1 MAEASIARVLIDSPL
16 PQLDR
21 LFDYAIPEKLREDAR
36 AGVRVK
42 VPLRTLGRFVEG
54 WIVEVTDTAGFSGK
68 LSALEAVISPF
79 PVLAPEVWR
88 LARSAADRAAGN
100 ASDVLR
106 LGIPKRHARAEKS
119 LPDSREAAERASAS
133 PVEAHAVSY
142 FDDAAINT
150 LIAERKRAALSAPT
164 GVVEVAPGTWVGRWA
179 VTMAELAT
187 HALARGS
194 TAILATPD
202 FRDQQQLEVA
212 VAAIVPAERV
222 LRLDARQSDQRRYG
236 NFLRTHDETPYVIIG
251 NRSAVYAPATNLG
264 LVVLWDDGDPLYS
277 ENLSPYIHTR
287 DAALLRQEQQ
297 ECALVFLSHT
307 RSTEVQRLVEVGW
320 LASLRPGGIR
330 APKVIPT
337 ANQESQDRLAAMA
350 RIPSSAWKAA
360 RAGLDEGPVLV
371 QVARPGYAPRL
382 ACADCAGTARCT
394 SCAGPLAQ
402 RSSSATPSCVWCGAL
417 AVKWR
422 CRECDGT
429 KLRMVGSGSA
439 RTADELGRAFP
450 GYRVI
455 VADGDHQV
463 LSVADEPSLVI
474 ATRGAEP
481 IAAGGYRAVLLL
493 DGAGMLARESLRV
506 AEDGLRWW
514 SNAIAL
520 AADGAPSV
528 IVGVG
533 GSLATALVTWRQED
547 FARSE
552 LADRRELRF
561 PPAIRVA
568 TLTGKEE
575 LVASAVEQLPVA
587 VDDVLGPVDRPDGVV
602 RTILRFDYKDGRAVA
617 EQLKALVVAATTV
630 SRSSRKPGAPRT
642 SQPPPG
648 LRVHFDD
655 LEPFVDL

>member
-1 MAEASIARVLIDSPL
+1 MSDASIARVLIDSPL

-21 LFDYAIPEKLREDAR
+21 LFDYAIPEKLRADAK

-42 VPLRTLGRFVEG
+42 VPLRTLGRLVEG
-54 WIVEVTDTAGFSGK
+54 WIVELTDTVAYSGK
-68 LSALEAVISPF
+68 LSELEAVVSPF
-79 PVLAPEVWR
+79 PVLTPEVWT
-88 LARSAADRAAGN
+88 LARTAADRASGN
-100 ASDVLR
+100 AADVLR
-106 LGIPKRHARAEKS
+106 LGIPKRHARAEKT
-119 LPDSREAAERASAS
+119 LPDPSTATFEPTGELKPVAFFDEAA
-133 PVEAHAVSY
+133 
-142 FDDAAINT
+142 ITT
-150 LIAERKRAALSAPT
+150 LVTQRKRAALAAPT
-164 GVVEVAPGTWVGRWA
+164 GVAEVAPGVWVGRWA
-179 VTMAELAT
+179 ITMVELAAQ
-187 HALARGS
+187 ALARGT

-202 FRDQQQLEVA
+202 FRDQEQLQ
-212 VAAIVPAERV
+212 AAAAALLPHDRV
-222 LRLDARQSDQRRYG
+222 LRLDARQSDQKRYG
-236 NFLRTHDETPYVIIG
+236 NFLRTHDGTPYVIIG
-251 NRSAVYAPATNLG
+251 NRSAVYAPAANLG
-264 LVVLWDDGDPLYS
+264 VIVVWDDGDSLYS

-297 ECALVFLSHT
+297 QCALVFLSHS

-320 LASLRPGGIR
+320 LVALRPGGIR
-330 APKVIPT
+330 PPKVIPS
-337 ANQESQDRLAAMA
+337 ANQVSQDRLAAIA

-382 ACADCAGTARCT
+382 ACTDCAQTARCT
-394 SCAGPLAQ
+394 TCAGPLAQ
-402 RSSSATPSCVWCGAL
+402 RSASATPSCVWCGAL

-429 KLRMVGSGSA
+429 RLRMVGSGSA

-463 LSVADEPSLVI
+463 LTVTNEPSLVI

-481 IAAGGYRAVLLL
+481 VAEGGYRAILLL
-493 DGAGMLARESLRV
+493 DGAGMLSRESLRV
-506 AEDGLRWW
+506 AEDCLRWW

-520 AADGAPSV
+520 GADGAPTV

-533 GSLATALVTWRQED
+533 GSLATSLVTWRQED
-547 FARSE
+547 FAQAE

-561 PPAIRVA
+561 PPAVRVA
-568 TLTGKEE
+568 TLTGT
-575 LVASAVEQLPVA
+575 VALIDDAIRQLPVA
-587 VDDVLGPVDRPDGVV
+587 PLDILGPVDLPGGLV
-602 RTILRFDYKDGRAVA
+602 RTIIRFDYKDGAAVA

-630 SRSSRKPGAPRT
+630 SRSSRKPGTPRAQQ
-642 SQPPPG
+642 SPPG
-648 LRVHFDD
+648 LRVHLDD

>member
-1 MAEASIARVLIDSPL
+1 MSDASIARVLIDSPL

-21 LFDYAIPEKLREDAR
+21 LFDYAIPEKLRADAK

-42 VPLRTLGRFVEG
+42 VPLRTLGRLVEG
-54 WIVEVTDTAGFSGK
+54 WIVELTDTVAYSGK
-68 LSALEAVISPF
+68 LSELEAVVSPF
-79 PVLAPEVWR
+79 PVLTPEVWT
-88 LARSAADRAAGN
+88 LARTAADRASGN
-100 ASDVLR
+100 AADVLR
-106 LGIPKRHARAEKS
+106 LGIPKRHARAEKT
-119 LPDSREAAERASAS
+119 LPDPSTATFEPTGELKPVAFFDEAA
-133 PVEAHAVSY
+133 
-142 FDDAAINT
+142 ITT
-150 LIAERKRAALSAPT
+150 LVTQRKRAALAAPT
-164 GVVEVAPGTWVGRWA
+164 GVAEVAPGVWVGRWA
-179 VTMAELAT
+179 ITMVELAAQ
-187 HALARGS
+187 ALARGT

-202 FRDQQQLEVA
+202 FRDQEQLQ
-212 VAAIVPAERV
+212 AAAAALLPHDRV
-222 LRLDARQSDQRRYG
+222 LRLDARQSDQKRYG
-236 NFLRTHDETPYVIIG
+236 NFLRTHDGTPYVIIG
-251 NRSAVYAPATNLG
+251 NRSAVYAPAANLG
-264 LVVLWDDGDPLYS
+264 VIVVWDDGDSLYS

-297 ECALVFLSHT
+297 QCALVFLSHS

-320 LASLRPGGIR
+320 LVALRPRGIR
-330 APKVIPT
+330 PPKVIPS
-337 ANQESQDRLAAMA
+337 ANQVSQDRLAAIA

-382 ACADCAGTARCT
+382 ACTDCAQTARCT
-394 SCAGPLAQ
+394 TCAGPLAQ
-402 RSSSATPSCVWCGAL
+402 RSASATPSCVWCGAL

-429 KLRMVGSGSA
+429 RLRMVGSGSA

-463 LSVADEPSLVI
+463 LTVTNEPSLVI

-481 IAAGGYRAVLLL
+481 VAEGGYRAILLL
-493 DGAGMLARESLRV
+493 DGAGMLSRESLRV
-506 AEDGLRWW
+506 AEDCLRWW

-520 AADGAPSV
+520 GADGAPTV

-533 GSLATALVTWRQED
+533 GSLATSLVTWRQED
-547 FARSE
+547 FAQAE

-561 PPAIRVA
+561 PPAVRVA
-568 TLTGKEE
+568 TLTGT
-575 LVASAVEQLPVA
+575 VALIDDAIRQLPVA
-587 VDDVLGPVDRPDGVV
+587 PLDILGPVDLPGGLV
-602 RTILRFDYKDGRAVA
+602 RTIIRFDYKDGAAVA

-630 SRSSRKPGAPRT
+630 SRSSRKPGTPRAQQ
-642 SQPPPG
+642 SPPG
-648 LRVHFDD
+648 LRVHLDD

>member
-1 MAEASIARVLIDSPL
+1 MSEASIARVLIDSPL

-21 LFDYAIPEKLREDAR
+21 LFDYAVPEKFRAEAR

-42 VPLRTLGRFVEG
+42 VPLRTLGRLVEG
-54 WIVEVTDTAGFSGK
+54 WIVELTDTVAYAGK
-68 LSALEAVISPF
+68 LSELEAVISPF
-79 PVLAPEVWR
+79 PVLSPEVWT
-88 LARSAADRAAGN
+88 LARTAADRAAGN
-100 ASDVLR
+100 AADVLR

-119 LPDSREAAERASAS
+119 LPDPTTVTYEPLPEAR
-133 PVEAHAVSY
+133 AVSY
-142 FDDAAINT
+142 FDAGAIGT
-150 LIAERKRAALSAPT
+150 LIAEHKRAALAAPT
-164 GVVEVAPGTWVGRWA
+164 GVAEVAPGVWVGRWA
-179 VTMAELAT
+179 VTMAELASQ
-187 HALARGS
+187 ALARGT

-202 FRDQQQLEVA
+202 FRDQEQLEAA
-212 VAAIVPAERV
+212 VAALLPAERV
-222 LRLDARQSDQRRYG
+222 LRLDARQSVQKRYG
-236 NFLRTHDETPYVIIG
+236 NFLRTHEDTPFVIIG
-251 NRSAVYAPATNLG
+251 NRSAVYAPASNLG
-264 LVVLWDDGDPLYS
+264 LIVVWDDGDPLYS
-277 ENLSPYIHTR
+277 ENLTPYIHTR

-297 ECALVFLSHT
+297 QCSLVFMSHS

-320 LASLRPGGIR
+320 LAAISPGGIR
-330 APKVIPT
+330 PPKVIPT
-337 ANQESQDRLAAMA
+337 ANQESQDRLAALA

-382 ACADCAGTARCT
+382 ACAECSQTARCT
-394 SCAGPLAQ
+394 TCAGPLAQ
-402 RSSSATPSCVWCGAL
+402 HSASATPSCVWCGAL

-429 KLRMVGSGSA
+429 RLRMVGSGTG

-455 VADGDHQV
+455 VADGEHQI
-463 LSVADEPSLVI
+463 LTVANEPSLII

-481 IAAGGYRAVLLL
+481 IAEGGYRAVILL

-506 AEDGLRWW
+506 AEDCLRAW

-520 AADGAPSV
+520 GADGVPSV
-528 IVGVG
+528 VVGVG

-547 FARSE
+547 FAQAE

-561 PPAIRVA
+561 PPAVRVA
-568 TLTGKEE
+568 TLTGKIP
-575 LVASAVEQLPVA
+575 LVSDAISQLPVA
-587 VDDVLGPVDRPDGVV
+587 PLDVLGPVDLPEGLV
-602 RTILRFDYKDGRAVA
+602 RTIIRFDYKDGAAVA

-630 SRSSRKPGAPRT
+630 SRSSRKPGAPRS
-642 SQPPPG
+642 SQPAPG
-648 LRVHFDD
+648 LRVHLDD

>member
-1 MAEASIARVLIDSPL
+1 MTQASIARVLIDSPL

-21 LFDYAIPEKLREDAR
+21 LFDYAIPEKLREEAR

-42 VPLRTLGRFVEG
+42 APLKTLGRLVEG
-54 WIVEVTDTAGFSGK
+54 WIVELTDTVAYAGK
-68 LSALEAVISPF
+68 LSELDSVISPF
-79 PVLAPEVWR
+79 PVLAPEVWL
-88 LARSAADRAAGN
+88 LARAAADRAAGN
-100 ASDVLR
+100 AADVLR

-119 LPDSREAAERASAS
+119 LPDPATVPFELPEVIA
-133 PVEAHAVSY
+133 PVTY
-142 FDDAAINT
+142 FDADSITT
-150 LIAERKRAALSAPT
+150 LLSGRRRAALSAPT
-164 GVVEVAPGTWVGRWA
+164 GVVEIAPGTWVGRWA
-179 VTMAELAT
+179 VTMAELAAQT
-187 HALARGS
+187 LARGL
-194 TAILATPD
+194 TTILATPD
-202 FRDQQQLEVA
+202 YRDQEQLEAA
-212 VAAIVPAERV
+212 VASLIPDDRV
-222 LRLDARQSDQRRYG
+222 LRLDARQSVQRRYG
-236 NFLRTHDETPYVIIG
+236 NFLRTHDGTPYVIIG
-251 NRSAVYAPATNLG
+251 NRSAVYAPAKNLG
-264 LVVLWDDGDPLYS
+264 LVAVWDDGDSLYS
-277 ENLSPYIHTR
+277 ENLSPYIHAR

-297 ECALVFLSHT
+297 QCALVFLSHS

-320 LASLRPGGIR
+320 LAAMSPGGIR
-330 APKVIPT
+330 PPKVIPS
-337 ANQESQDRLAAMA
+337 ANQVSQDRLAAIA

-382 ACADCAGTARCT
+382 ACADCAQSARCT
-394 SCAGPLAQ
+394 TCAGPLAQ
-402 RSSSATPSCVWCGAL
+402 RSASATPSCVWCGAL

-429 KLRMVGSGSA
+429 RLRMVGSGSA

-463 LSVADEPSLVI
+463 LTVSSEPSLVI

-481 IAAGGYRAVLLL
+481 VAEGGYRAVLIL

-506 AEDGLRWW
+506 SEDCLRWW

-520 AADGAPSV
+520 AADGAPTV

-547 FARSE
+547 FASAE

-561 PPAIRVA
+561 PPAVRVA
-568 TLTGKEE
+568 TLTGKAE
-575 LVASAVEQLPVA
+575 LVTDAIEKLPVGP
-587 VDDVLGPVDRPDGVV
+587 VDILGPVDLPDGLV
-602 RTILRFDYKDGRAVA
+602 RTIIRFDYKAGPVIA
-617 EQLKALVVAATTV
+617 EQLKALVITATTV
-630 SRSSRKPGAPRT
+630 SRSNRKPGMPRA

-648 LRVHFDD
+648 LRVHLDD

>member
-21 LFDYAIPEKLREDAR
+21 LFDYTIPEKLRDDAR
-36 AGVRVK
+36 VGVRVK
-42 VPLRTLGRFVEG
+42 APLKTLGRLVEG
-54 WIVEVTDTAGFSGK
+54 WIVELTDTVGYAGK
-68 LSALEAVISPF
+68 LSELDSVISPF
-79 PVLAPEVWR
+79 PVLAPEVWT
-88 LARSAADRAAGN
+88 LARTAADRAAGN

-106 LGIPKRHARAEKS
+106 LGIPKRHARAEKA
-119 LPDSREAAERASAS
+119 LPDPALASYKPS
-133 PVEAHAVSY
+133 TEQLPVTH
-142 FDDAAINT
+142 FDADSITT
-150 LIAERKRAALSAPT
+150 LLSQNKRAALAAPT

-179 VTMAELAT
+179 VTMAQLAAQT
-187 HALARGS
+187 LARSS

-202 FRDQQQLEVA
+202 FRDQEQLEAA
-212 VAAIVPAERV
+212 VAALIPADRI
-222 LRLDARQSDQRRYG
+222 LRLDARQSVQRRYG
-236 NFLRTHDETPYVIIG
+236 NFLRTHDGTPYVIIG
-251 NRSAVYAPATNLG
+251 NRSAVYAPAAQLG
-264 LVVLWDDGDPLYS
+264 LIAIWDDGDSLYS

-297 ECALVFLSHT
+297 RCALVFLSHS

-320 LASLRPGGIR
+320 LASMSPGGIR
-330 APKVIPT
+330 PPKVIPS
-337 ANQESQDRLAAMA
+337 ANQVSQDRLAAIA

-382 ACADCAGTARCT
+382 ACADCAQTARCT
-394 SCAGPLAQ
+394 TCAGPLAQ
-402 RSSSATPSCVWCGAL
+402 RSASSTPSCVWCGAL

-429 KLRMVGSGSA
+429 RLRMVGSGSA

-463 LSVADEPSLVI
+463 LTVSSEPSLVI

-481 IAAGGYRAVLLL
+481 VAEGGYRAVLLL

-506 AEDGLRWW
+506 SEDCLRWW

-520 AADGAPSV
+520 AADGAPAV

-547 FARSE
+547 FASSE

-568 TLTGKEE
+568 TLTGKVD
-575 LVASAVEQLPVA
+575 LVTNAINQLPVEPL
-587 VDDVLGPVDRPDGVV
+587 DVLGPVDLPDGVV
-602 RTILRFDYKDGRAVA
+602 RTIIRFDYKAGAAVA

-630 SRSSRKPGAPRT
+630 SRSNRKPGMPRA

-648 LRVHFDD
+648 LRVHLDD

>member
-21 LFDYAIPEKLREDAR
+21 LFDYAIPEKLRADAR

-42 VPLRTLGRFVEG
+42 VPLRTLGRLVEG
-54 WIVEVTDTAGFSGK
+54 WIVELTDTVDYSGK
-68 LSALEAVISPF
+68 LSDLEAVVSPF
-79 PVLAPEVWR
+79 PVLTPEVWK
-88 LARSAADRAAGN
+88 LARAAADRAAGN
-100 ASDVLR
+100 AADVLR

-119 LPDSREAAERASAS
+119 LPDPAT
-133 PVEAHAVSY
+133 VEPDSLGEVPAVSY
-142 FDDAAINT
+142 YDPGAINT
-150 LIAERKRAALSAPT
+150 LITQRKRAAIAAPT
-164 GVVEVAPGTWVGRWA
+164 GVTEVSPGVWVGRWA
-179 VTMAELAT
+179 VTMAQLAAQT
-187 HALARGS
+187 LAQGA

-202 FRDQQQLEVA
+202 FRDQEQLEAA
-212 VAAIVPAERV
+212 VAALIPAERT
-222 LRLDARQSDQRRYG
+222 LRLDARQSVQRRYG
-236 NFLRTHDETPYVIIG
+236 NFLRTHDGTPYVLIG
-251 NRSAVYAPATNLG
+251 NRSVIYAPAEKLG
-264 LVVLWDDGDPLYS
+264 LVAIWDDGDSLYS
-277 ENLSPYIHTR
+277 ENLSPYIHAR

-297 ECALVFLSHT
+297 QSSLVFLSHS

-320 LASLRPGGIR
+320 LAAISPGGIR
-330 APKVIPT
+330 PPKVIPS
-337 ANQESQDRLAAMA
+337 ANQVSEDRLAAIA
-350 RIPSSAWKAA
+350 RIPSAAWKAA

-371 QVARPGYAPRL
+371 QVSRPGYAPRL
-382 ACADCAGTARCT
+382 ACADCAQTARCT
-394 SCAGPLAQ
+394 TCAGPLAQ
-402 RSSSATPSCVWCGAL
+402 RSASSTPSCVWCGAL

-463 LSVADEPSLVI
+463 TTVSAEPSLVI

-481 IAAGGYRAVLLL
+481 IAEGGYRAVLLL

-506 AEDGLRWW
+506 SEDCLRWW

-520 AADGAPSV
+520 AADGAPAV

-533 GSLATALVTWRQED
+533 GALATALVTWRQED
-547 FARSE
+547 FARAE
-552 LADRRELRF
+552 LVDRRELRF
-561 PPAIRVA
+561 PPAVRVA
-568 TLTGKEE
+568 TLTGKEA
-575 LVASAVEQLPVA
+575 LIADAIGQLPVTA
-587 VDDVLGPVDRPDGVV
+587 LDVLGPVDLPGDVV
-602 RTILRFDYKDGRAVA
+602 RTIIRFDYKAGAAVA
-617 EQLKALVVAATTV
+617 DQLKALVVAATTV
-630 SRSSRKPGAPRT
+630 SRGSRKPGAPRA

-648 LRVHFDD
+648 LRVHLDD

>member
-1 MAEASIARVLIDSPL
+1 MTEASIARVLIDSPL

-21 LFDYAIPEKLREDAR
+21 LFDYTIPENLRHEAR

-42 VPLRTLGRFVEG
+42 APLKTLGRLVEG
-54 WIVEVTDTAGFSGK
+54 WIVELTDTVDYAGK
-68 LSALEAVISPF
+68 LSELDSIVSPF
-79 PVLAPEVWR
+79 PVLSPEVWT
-88 LARSAADRAAGN
+88 LARAAADRAAGN
-100 ASDVLR
+100 AADVLR
-106 LGIPKRHARAEKS
+106 LGIPKRHARAEKL
-119 LPDSREAAERASAS
+119 LPDPATVTFEPSGQPLPVTYFHAES
-133 PVEAHAVSY
+133 VT
-142 FDDAAINT
+142 T
-150 LIAERKRAALSAPT
+150 LLTTNKRAALSAPT
-164 GVVEVAPGTWVGRWA
+164 GVVEVSPGTWVGRWA
-179 VTMAELAT
+179 VTMAELAAQT
-187 HALARGS
+187 LARGS
-194 TAILATPD
+194 TTILATPD
-202 FRDQQQLEVA
+202 FRDQEQLEAA
-212 VAAIVPAERV
+212 VAALIPDDRI
-222 LRLDARQSDQRRYG
+222 LRLDARQSVQRRYG
-236 NFLRTHDETPYVIIG
+236 NFLRTHDDSPYVIVG
-251 NRSAVYAPATNLG
+251 NRSAVYAPAKNLG
-264 LVVLWDDGDPLYS
+264 LIVIWDDGDSLYS

-297 ECALVFLSHT
+297 QCALVFLSHS

-320 LASLRPGGIR
+320 LVSLNPGGIR
-330 APKVIPT
+330 PPKVIPS
-337 ANQESQDRLAAMA
+337 ANQESQDRLAAIA

-382 ACADCAGTARCT
+382 ACTDCAQSARCT
-394 SCAGPLAQ
+394 TCAGPLAQ
-402 RSSSATPSCVWCGAL
+402 RSASATPSCVWCGAL

-429 KLRMVGSGSA
+429 RLRMVGSGSA

-463 LSVADEPSLVI
+463 LTVSSEPSLVI

-481 IAAGGYRAVLLL
+481 VAAGGYRAVLLL

-506 AEDGLRWW
+506 SEDCLRWW
-514 SNAIAL
+514 SNAISL
-520 AADGAPSV
+520 AADGAPAV

-547 FARSE
+547 FASSE

-568 TLTGKEE
+568 TLTGKVDLITDAIEK
-575 LVASAVEQLPVA
+575 LHVEPL
-587 VDDVLGPVDRPDGVV
+587 DVLGPVDLADGVV
-602 RTILRFDYKDGRAVA
+602 RTIIRFDYKAGSAIA
-617 EQLKALVVAATTV
+617 EQLKALVIAATTV
-630 SRSSRKPGAPRT
+630 SRSNRKPGVPRA

-648 LRVHFDD
+648 LRVHLDD

>member
-1 MAEASIARVLIDSPL
+1 MTEASIARVLIDSPL

-21 LFDYAIPEKLREDAR
+21 LFDYAIPEKLRGEAR

-42 VPLRTLGRFVEG
+42 APLKTLGRLVEG
-54 WIVEVTDTAGFSGK
+54 WIVELTDTVGFAGK
-68 LSALEAVISPF
+68 LSELDSVISPF
-79 PVLAPEVWR
+79 PVLAPEIWT
-88 LARSAADRAAGN
+88 LARTAADRAAGN
-100 ASDVLR
+100 AADVLR

-119 LPDSREAAERASAS
+119 LPGTTSTS
-133 PVEAHAVSY
+133 PVHLGSPLTVSY
-142 FDDAAINT
+142 FDAGSVTT
-150 LIAERKRAALSAPT
+150 LLAENRRAAMSAPT
-164 GVVEVAPGTWVGRWA
+164 GVVEVSPGKWVGRWA
-179 VTMAELAT
+179 VTMAELASQT
-187 HALARGS
+187 LARGS

-202 FRDQQQLEVA
+202 FRDQEQLEAA
-212 VAAIVPAERV
+212 VAALIPEDRT
-222 LRLDARQSDQRRYG
+222 LRLDARQSVQRRYG
-236 NFLRTHDETPYVIIG
+236 NFLRTHDGTAYVIIG
-251 NRSAVYAPATNLG
+251 NRSAVYAPATQLG
-264 LVVLWDDGDPLYS
+264 LIAVWDDGDSLYS

-297 ECALVFLSHT
+297 KCALVFMSHS

-320 LASLRPGGIR
+320 LAAMSPGGIR
-330 APKVIPT
+330 PPKVIPS
-337 ANQESQDRLAAMA
+337 ANQVSQDRLAAIA

-371 QVARPGYAPRL
+371 QVSRPGYAPRL
-382 ACADCAGTARCT
+382 ACADCAHTARCT
-394 SCAGPLAQ
+394 TCAGPLAQ
-402 RSSSATPSCVWCGAL
+402 RSASSTPSCVWCGAL
-417 AVKWR
+417 AVKWQ

-429 KLRMVGSGSA
+429 RLRMVGSGSA

-463 LSVADEPSLVI
+463 TTVSSEPSLVI

-481 IAAGGYRAVLLL
+481 VAAGGYRAVLLL
-493 DGAGMLARESLRV
+493 DGAGMLTRESLRV
-506 AEDGLRWW
+506 SEDCLRWW

-520 AADGAPSV
+520 AADGAPAV

-547 FARSE
+547 FASTE

-568 TLTGKEE
+568 TLTGK
-575 LVASAVEQLPVA
+575 VALITDALQRLPVEPL
-587 VDDVLGPVDRPDGVV
+587 DVLGPVDLPDGVV
-602 RTILRFDYKDGRAVA
+602 RTIIRFDYKAGAAVA

-630 SRSSRKPGAPRT
+630 SRSNRKPGMPRA
-642 SQPPPG
+642 SQPAPG
-648 LRVHFDD
+648 LRVHLDD

>member
-1 MAEASIARVLIDSPL
+1 MTEASIARVLIDSPL

-21 LFDYAIPEKLREDAR
+21 LFDYSIPENLREEAR

-42 VPLRTLGRFVEG
+42 APLKTLGRLVEG
-54 WIVEVTDTAGFSGK
+54 WIVELTDTVGFAGK
-68 LSALEAVISPF
+68 LSELDSVISPF
-79 PVLAPEVWR
+79 PVLAPEVWT
-88 LARSAADRAAGN
+88 LARAAADRAAGN
-100 ASDVLR
+100 AADVLR

-119 LPDSREAAERASAS
+119 LPNPAAASYEHS
-133 PVEAHAVSY
+133 GEPLPVTY
-142 FDDAAINT
+142 FDADSITT
-150 LIAERKRAALSAPT
+150 LLSANKRAALSAPT
-164 GVVEVAPGTWVGRWA
+164 GVVEVSTGTWVGRWA
-179 VTMAELAT
+179 VTMAELAAQT
-187 HALARGS
+187 LARGS

-202 FRDQQQLEVA
+202 FRDQEQLEAA
-212 VAAIVPAERV
+212 VAALIPEDRI
-222 LRLDARQSDQRRYG
+222 LRLDARQSVQRRYG
-236 NFLRTHDETPYVIIG
+236 NFLKTHDGTPYVIIG
-251 NRSAVYAPATNLG
+251 NRSAVYAPATKLG
-264 LVVLWDDGDPLYS
+264 LIVVWDDGDSLYS

-297 ECALVFLSHT
+297 QCALVFLSHS

-320 LASLRPGGIR
+320 LGAMSPGGIR
-330 APKVIPT
+330 PPKVIPS
-337 ANQESQDRLAAMA
+337 ANQVSQDRLAAIA
-350 RIPSSAWKAA
+350 RIPSAAWKAA

-382 ACADCAGTARCT
+382 ACADCAQTARCT
-394 SCAGPLAQ
+394 TCAGPLAQ
-402 RSSSATPSCVWCGAL
+402 RSASSTPSCVWCGAL

-429 KLRMVGSGSA
+429 RLRMVGSGSA

-463 LSVADEPSLVI
+463 TAVSSEPSLVI

-481 IAAGGYRAVLLL
+481 VAEGGYRAVLLL

-506 AEDGLRWW
+506 SEDCLRWW

-520 AADGAPSV
+520 AADGAPAV

-547 FARSE
+547 FASSE

-568 TLTGKEE
+568 TLTGKVA
-575 LVASAVEQLPVA
+575 LVTDAIEQLPVEPL
-587 VDDVLGPVDRPDGVV
+587 DVLGPVDLADGVV
-602 RTILRFDYKDGRAVA
+602 RTIIRFDYKAGPAVA

-630 SRSSRKPGAPRT
+630 SRSNRKPGMPRAT
-642 SQPPPG
+642 QPAPG
-648 LRVHFDD
+648 LRVHLDD

>member
-1 MAEASIARVLIDSPL
+1 MSDASIARVLIDSPL

-21 LFDYAIPEKLREDAR
+21 LFDYAIPEKLRADAK

-42 VPLRTLGRFVEG
+42 VPLRTLGRLVEG
-54 WIVEVTDTAGFSGK
+54 WIVELTDTVAYSGK
-68 LSALEAVISPF
+68 LSELEAVVSPF
-79 PVLAPEVWR
+79 PVLTPEVWT
-88 LARSAADRAAGN
+88 LARTAADRASGN
-100 ASDVLR
+100 AADVLR
-106 LGIPKRHARAEKS
+106 LGIPKRHARAEKT
-119 LPDSREAAERASAS
+119 LPDPLTATFEPTGEFKPVAFFDEAA
-133 PVEAHAVSY
+133 
-142 FDDAAINT
+142 ITT
-150 LIAERKRAALSAPT
+150 LVTQRKRAALAAPT
-164 GVVEVAPGTWVGRWA
+164 GVAEVAPGVWVGRWA
-179 VTMAELAT
+179 ITMVELAAQ
-187 HALARGS
+187 ALARGT

-202 FRDQQQLEVA
+202 FRDQEQLQ
-212 VAAIVPAERV
+212 AAAAALLPHDRV
-222 LRLDARQSDQRRYG
+222 LRLDARQSDQKRYG
-236 NFLRTHDETPYVIIG
+236 NFLRTHDGTPYVIIG
-251 NRSAVYAPATNLG
+251 NRSAVYAPAANLG
-264 LVVLWDDGDPLYS
+264 VIVVWDDGDSLYS

-297 ECALVFLSHT
+297 QCALVFLSHS

-320 LASLRPGGIR
+320 LVALRPGGIR
-330 APKVIPT
+330 PPKVIPS
-337 ANQESQDRLAAMA
+337 ANQVSQDRLAAIA

-382 ACADCAGTARCT
+382 ACTDCAQTARCT
-394 SCAGPLAQ
+394 TCAGPLAQ
-402 RSSSATPSCVWCGAL
+402 RSASATPSCVWCGAL

-429 KLRMVGSGSA
+429 RLRMVGSGSA

-463 LSVADEPSLVI
+463 LTVTNEPSLVI

-481 IAAGGYRAVLLL
+481 VAEGGYRAILLL
-493 DGAGMLARESLRV
+493 DGAGMLSRESLRV
-506 AEDGLRWW
+506 AEDCLRWW

-520 AADGAPSV
+520 GADGAPTV

-533 GSLATALVTWRQED
+533 GSLATSLVTWRQED
-547 FARSE
+547 FAQAE

-561 PPAIRVA
+561 PPAVRVA
-568 TLTGKEE
+568 TLTGT
-575 LVASAVEQLPVA
+575 VALIDDAIRQLPVA
-587 VDDVLGPVDRPDGVV
+587 PLDILGPVDLPGGLV
-602 RTILRFDYKDGRAVA
+602 RTIIRFDYKDGAAVA

-630 SRSSRKPGAPRT
+630 SRSSRKPGTPRAQQ
-642 SQPPPG
+642 SPPG
-648 LRVHFDD
+648 LRVHLDD

>member
-1 MAEASIARVLIDSPL
+1 MSDASIARVLIDSPL

-21 LFDYAIPEKLREDAR
+21 LFDYAIPEKLRADAK

-42 VPLRTLGRFVEG
+42 VPLRTLGRLVEG
-54 WIVEVTDTAGFSGK
+54 WIVELTDTVAYSGK
-68 LSALEAVISPF
+68 LSELEAVVSPF
-79 PVLAPEVWR
+79 PVLTPEVWT
-88 LARSAADRAAGN
+88 LARTAADRASGN
-100 ASDVLR
+100 AADVLR
-106 LGIPKRHARAEKS
+106 LGIPKRHARAEKT
-119 LPDSREAAERASAS
+119 LPDPSTATFEPTGELKPVAFFDEAA
-133 PVEAHAVSY
+133 
-142 FDDAAINT
+142 ITT
-150 LIAERKRAALSAPT
+150 LVTQRKRAALAAPI
-164 GVVEVAPGTWVGRWA
+164 GVAEVAPGVWVGRWA
-179 VTMAELAT
+179 ITMVELAAQ
-187 HALARGS
+187 ALARGT

-202 FRDQQQLEVA
+202 FRDQEQLQ
-212 VAAIVPAERV
+212 AAAAALLPHDRV
-222 LRLDARQSDQRRYG
+222 LRLDARQSDQKRYG
-236 NFLRTHDETPYVIIG
+236 NFLRTHDGTPYVIIG
-251 NRSAVYAPATNLG
+251 NRSAVYAPAANLG
-264 LVVLWDDGDPLYS
+264 VIVVWDDGDSLYS

-297 ECALVFLSHT
+297 QCALVFLSHS

-320 LASLRPGGIR
+320 LVALRPGGIR
-330 APKVIPT
+330 PPKVIPS
-337 ANQESQDRLAAMA
+337 ANQVSQDRLAAIA

-382 ACADCAGTARCT
+382 ACTDCAQTARCT
-394 SCAGPLAQ
+394 TCAGPLAQ
-402 RSSSATPSCVWCGAL
+402 RSASATPSCVWCGAL

-429 KLRMVGSGSA
+429 RLRMVGSGSA

-463 LSVADEPSLVI
+463 LTVTNEPSLVI

-481 IAAGGYRAVLLL
+481 VAEGGYRAILLL
-493 DGAGMLARESLRV
+493 DGAGMLSRESLRV
-506 AEDGLRWW
+506 AEDCLRWW

-520 AADGAPSV
+520 GADGAPTV

-533 GSLATALVTWRQED
+533 GSLATSLVTWRQED
-547 FARSE
+547 FAQAE

-561 PPAIRVA
+561 PPAVRVA
-568 TLTGKEE
+568 TLTGT
-575 LVASAVEQLPVA
+575 VALIDDAIRQLPVA
-587 VDDVLGPVDRPDGVV
+587 PLDILGPVDLPGGLV
-602 RTILRFDYKDGRAVA
+602 RTIIRFDYKDGAAVA

-630 SRSSRKPGAPRT
+630 SRSSRKPGTPRAQQ
-642 SQPPPG
+642 SPPG
-648 LRVHFDD
+648 LRVHLDD

>member
-1 MAEASIARVLIDSPL
+1 MGDASIARVLIDSPL

-21 LFDYAIPEKLREDAR
+21 LFDYAIPEKLRADAK

-42 VPLRTLGRFVEG
+42 VPLRTLGRLVEG
-54 WIVEVTDTAGFSGK
+54 WIVELTDTVAYSGK
-68 LSALEAVISPF
+68 LSELEAVVSPF
-79 PVLAPEVWR
+79 PVLTPEVWT
-88 LARSAADRAAGN
+88 LARTAADRASGN
-100 ASDVLR
+100 AADVLR
-106 LGIPKRHARAEKS
+106 LGIPKRHARAEKT
-119 LPDSREAAERASAS
+119 LPDPSTATFEPTGELKPVAFFDEAA
-133 PVEAHAVSY
+133 
-142 FDDAAINT
+142 ITT
-150 LIAERKRAALSAPT
+150 LVTQRKRAALAAPT
-164 GVVEVAPGTWVGRWA
+164 GVAEVAPGVWVGRWA
-179 VTMAELAT
+179 ITMVELAAQ
-187 HALARGS
+187 ALARGT

-202 FRDQQQLEVA
+202 FRDQEQLQ
-212 VAAIVPAERV
+212 AAAAALLPHDRV
-222 LRLDARQSDQRRYG
+222 LRLDARQSDQKRYG
-236 NFLRTHDETPYVIIG
+236 NFLRTHDGTPYVIIG
-251 NRSAVYAPATNLG
+251 NRSAVYAPAANLG
-264 LVVLWDDGDPLYS
+264 VIVVWDDGDSLYS

-297 ECALVFLSHT
+297 QCALVFLSHS

-320 LASLRPGGIR
+320 LVALRPGGIR
-330 APKVIPT
+330 PPKVIPS
-337 ANQESQDRLAAMA
+337 ANQVSQDRLAAIA

-382 ACADCAGTARCT
+382 ACTDCAQTARCT
-394 SCAGPLAQ
+394 TCAGPLAQ
-402 RSSSATPSCVWCGAL
+402 RSASATPSCVWCGAL

-429 KLRMVGSGSA
+429 RLRMVGSGSA

-463 LSVADEPSLVI
+463 LTVTNEPSLVI

-481 IAAGGYRAVLLL
+481 VAEGGYRAILLL
-493 DGAGMLARESLRV
+493 DGAGMLSRESLRV
-506 AEDGLRWW
+506 AEDCLRWW

-520 AADGAPSV
+520 GADGAPTV

-533 GSLATALVTWRQED
+533 GSLATSLVTWRQED
-547 FARSE
+547 FAQAE

-561 PPAIRVA
+561 PPAVRVA
-568 TLTGKEE
+568 TLTGT
-575 LVASAVEQLPVA
+575 VALIDDAIRQLPVA
-587 VDDVLGPVDRPDGVV
+587 PLDILGPVDLPGGLV
-602 RTILRFDYKDGRAVA
+602 RTIIRFDYKDGAAVA

-630 SRSSRKPGAPRT
+630 SRSSRKPGTPRAQQ
-642 SQPPPG
+642 SPPG
-648 LRVHFDD
+648 LRVHLDD